1 MSDDTKRGIGHY
13 FATVLNLRPEE
24 GRRVAIILG
33 ASFFLGSSL
42 VFFYTASNA
51 IFLTTFDISA
61 LPYIYIANAVLA
73 VLFGILYST
82 VEKRTSFNQLLTIIN
97 IIMTLVTLLLWGALD
112 WGNGSVI
119 IFLSMTWFRLL
130 YIYTRLGLLEVAALS
145 FDVRQAKR
153 IFTLVALGLM
163 IAFILGGLL
172 TPAITNFVDT
182 NDLILISALSLI
194 AYTVILSRTL
204 SELTGDNSQ
213 KKTEEQSEEPPLPL
227 TELLRDK
234 FVLAILGIKTMATL
248 VGFVTEYAFFQ
259 QAATHYVSEE
269 ELASFL
275 GIFMGITM
283 MAMII
288 IAAIFAGRYI
298 SRYGIRIT
306 LATTP
311 FLILFTALLSGIYGT
326 FLGQNTIFFFLIASV
341 MAVNQITEKSFFAP
355 AVAILYQPLPPL
367 KRRSIIVVSEGWFSS
382 VALLL
387 SGFLLLLFG
396 LLSNADIMLF
406 VYLLVGMGGVFL
418 WISLYLYKLYRGQ
431 LKQVI
436 EARFTRGIPFDSRID
451 FNFLT
456 RELHQR
462 NPGSSSGIFTLAS
475 PDEAINNDT
484 QFLPDLLTHQ
494 MPQVQMEALRQ
505 IEKST
510 YFPASKIVKQMANSQ
525 TLPISIRGQAFI
537 TLSALGI
544 HTIPRFEDV
553 DADIQPYILIGS
565 LRYGN
570 GSRQQQETIQYI
582 ARLSE
587 GKKSERLEAIRIM
600 EESATRIPQFSDLL
614 VKLIGDKDEE
624 VQQAAL
630 QAAGGQ
636 LNPDLVD
643 ELITMLPTR
652 QQRLPAVKALS
663 QGSDQVAETLI
674 TNFETFSETSQQDI
688 FHILGQIRTQKA
700 LKFLVSTMFAPQ
712 HDLNQAILTALR
724 DAEYQH
730 KQEKDVF
737 AWIEETVESAQL
749 IQSYLEMT
757 LPDLLH
763 NALEFEL
770 LNLKSQIFLLLGL
783 IYDVETI
790 KDIER
795 FLIKKTP
802 DATANA
808 LEMLEIIIPYKLR
821 TIIFPVL
828 EDEAPKNTHLET
840 EEIYRSILN
849 SPQIFNEWT
858 QHCVHYATQH
868 EEYSMLDLIEK
879 VAILRSV
886 PIFAHTPDQVLA
898 EIAEYLVE
906 GSAEAGTNIITK
918 GEIGNRM
925 YVIITGEVRIME
937 GDFDKTLGYRK
948 AGDIVGEMA
957 LLDPAPRSA
966 TVTAFTDV
974 RYFSLSKDVLYDLM
988 AHRPEII
995 QSILRVLVQRLR
1007 TASNVI

>member
-1 MSDDTKRGIGHY
+1 
-13 FATVLNLRPEE
+13 
-24 GRRVAIILG
+24 
-33 ASFFLGSSL
+33 
-42 VFFYTASNA
+42 
-51 IFLTTFDISA
+51 
-61 LPYIYIANAVLA
+61 
-73 VLFGILYST
+73 
-82 VEKRTSFNQLLTIIN
+82 
-97 IIMTLVTLLLWGALD
+97 
-112 WGNGSVI
+112 
-119 IFLSMTWFRLL
+119 MTWFRLL
-130 YIYTRLGLLEVAALS
+130 YIYTRLGLLEVASLS

-163 IAFILGGLL
+163 VAFILGGLL
-172 TPAITNFVDT
+172 TPAITDFVDT
-182 NDLILISALSLI
+182 NDLILISAISLI

-213 KKTEEQSEEPPLPL
+213 KKTDEQSEEPPLPL

-283 MAMII
+283 LAMII
-288 IAAIFAGRYI
+288 IAAVFAGRYI
-298 SRYGIRIT
+298 SRYGVRIT

-406 VYLLVGMGGVFL
+406 VYLLIGMGGVFF

-436 EARFTRGIPFDSRID
+436 EARFTRGIPFDSQID

-462 NPGSSSGIFTLAS
+462 NPGSGSGIFTFAS
-475 PDEAINNDT
+475 PDEVINNET
-484 QFLPDLLTHQ
+484 EFLQDLLTHQ
-494 MPQVQMEALRQ
+494 TPQVQMEALRQ

-510 YFPASKIVKQMANSQ
+510 YFPASKIVKQMANSP
-525 TLPISIRGQAFI
+525 TLPISMRGQAFI

-544 HTIPRFEDV
+544 QTMPRFEDV
-553 DADIQPYILIGS
+553 EPDIQPYILIGT

-570 GSRQQQETIQYI
+570 GSRQQQEVIQYI

-587 GKKSERLEAIRIM
+587 GEKPKRLDAIRIM
-600 EESATRIPQFSDLL
+600 EEAATRIPQFSDLL

-624 VQQAAL
+624 VHQAAL

-636 LNPDLVD
+636 LDPELEDV
-643 ELITMLPTR
+643 LITMLPAR

-663 QGSDQVAETLI
+663 QGSAEVAETLI
-674 TNFETFSETSQQDI
+674 TKFESFSETSQQDI
-688 FHILGQIRTQKA
+688 YHILGQIGTKEA
-700 LKFLVSTMFAPQ
+700 LEFLVSTMSATQ
-712 HDLNQAILTALR
+712 HDSIEKHQAVLVALR
-724 DAEYQH
+724 AAKYQH
-730 KQEKDVF
+730 KQETEVF

-749 IQSYLEMT
+749 LQSYLKIT
-757 LPDLLH
+757 LPDLIH
-763 NALEFEL
+763 NALEVEL

-795 FLIKKTP
+795 FLIQKTP
-802 DATANA
+802 DTTANA

-821 TIIFPVL
+821 ALIFPIL
-828 EDEAPKNTHLET
+828 EDEAQKIPPLET
-840 EEIYRSILN
+840 EEVYRSILN
-849 SPQIFNEWT
+849 SPHIFSEWT

-868 EEYSMLDLIEK
+868 EEYPMLDLIEK

-886 PIFAHTPDQVLA
+886 PIFAHTPDQILA

-906 GSAEAGTNIITK
+906 GSAEAGTNIINE
-918 GEIGNRM
+918 GESGNRM
-925 YVIITGEVRIME
+925 YVIITGEVRLVQ
-937 GDFDKTLGYRK
+937 GDSDKTLGYRK
-948 AGDIVGEMA
+948 VGDIVGEMA
-957 LLDPAPRSA
+957 LLDPALRSA
-966 TVTAFTDV
+966 TVSAFTDV
-974 RYFSLSKDVLYDLM
+974 RYFSLTKDVLYDLM

-995 QSILRVLVQRLR
+995 QSIMRVLIQRLR
-1007 TASNVI
+1007 TAGNVI